1 MSDKFELELL
11 YRTITDALLA
21 ACDKTELSTGI
32 GQSSEMGNPEEW
44 DSLSFV
50 AVFLAVI
57 EAFKL
62 DAEDDDAIHFM
73 SVEKITGFLND
84 VL

>member
-11 YRTITDALLA
+11 YRTITDALLV
-21 ACDKTELSTGI
+21 ACNKNELSADI
-32 GQSSEMGNPEEW
+32 GRSSEMGKPEEW

-50 AVFLAVI
+50 AVYLAVT
-57 EAFKL
+57 EAFRL

-73 SVEKITGFLND
+73 SVEKIIRFLND